1 MSRPQYSINAPASHI
16 GQVVNG
22 GLIDFQDNFHRGLA
36 EYANYMASQQQ
47 QQTLMGGFPG
57 QAQQLMPGVGYPA
70 QLQQAQQSMAFQPLQ
85 QQQVASVSSG
95 GPHHLPCISG
105 PPAYVHING
114 QTYVP
119 VDSSPQIS
127 SSVPSKP
134 AAVETTPSPV
144 EPVSAAPRA
153 LSNEDI
159 DRRVHEQ
166 VEAWASRQRKPIS
179 YQQEPVYDNTSS
191 RQHLKGRAVS
201 DEDRAAERVSSVNA
215 GMRGRFRSPF

>member
-1 MSRPQYSINAPASHI
+1 MSRPQYSINAPASPI

-36 EYANYMASQQQ
+36 EYANYMATQQQ
-47 QQTLMGGFPG
+47 QQTLMSGFPG
-57 QAQQLMPGVGYPA
+57 QPQQVMPGGYHPS
-70 QLQQAQQSMAFQPLQ
+70 QLQAASMPFQQPQSMG
-85 QQQVASVSSG
+85 VVSSNG
-95 GPHHLPCISG
+95 AHLPCISG

-119 VDSSPQIS
+119 VDSSQQVS
-127 SSVPSKP
+127 SAPVKP
-134 AAVETTPSPV
+134 AAVEAAPSV
-144 EPVSAAPRA
+144 TEPVSAPRA
-153 LSNEDI
+153 LSNEEI

-179 YQQEPVYDNTSS
+179 YQSETSYEPPAS

-201 DEDRAAERVSSVNA
+201 DDDRAAERVSSVNA